1 MNLTTLTHR
10 DALCLNA
17 RFTSREEAIHA
28 LTQRLAAL
36 GKISSTEQFLEEVY
50 RRESLGPTA
59 LGEWLAVPHGKTA
72 AVKEAAF
79 AVATLSEPLQWEGVD
94 GPEAVDL
101 VVLLAIP
108 PNEAGTTHMQL
119 LTALTTRLADDEIR
133 ARIQSATTPDELL
146 SALDDKGGTQP
157 SASFSNAPTIVCV
170 TACPA
175 GIAHTYMAAEY
186 LEKAGRKLGV
196 NVYVEKQGANGI
208 EGRLTADQLNSAT
221 ACIFAAEVAIK
232 ESERFNGIPAL
243 SVPVAEPIRHAE
255 ALIQQAL
262 TLKRSDETRTVQQDT
277 QPVKSVKTE
286 LKQALLSGISF
297 AVPLIVAGG
306 TVLAVAVLL
315 SQIFGLQ
322 DLFNEEN
329 SWLWMYRKL
338 GGGLLGILMVPVLAA
353 YTAYSL
359 ADKPALAPGFAAG
372 LAANMIGSGFLGA
385 VVGGLIAGYLMRW
398 VKNHL
403 RLSSKFN
410 GFLTFYLY
418 PVLGTLGA
426 GSLMLFVVGEPVAWI
441 NNSLTAWLNGLS
453 GSNALLLGAILGF
466 MCSFDLGGPVN
477 KAAYAFCLGAMA
489 NGVCGP
495 YAIFAS
501 TMKAVSRVHITPHMH
516 WDREWYFTTEESRIL
531 LVNNMEEIL
540 CRLEQDNEYKYY
552 VLDGQTA
559 ILEDYFAV
567 KPENKDRVKKQVEA
581 GKLII
586 GPWYTQTDTTIVS
599 AESIVRNLMYG
610 MRDCLAFG
618 EPMKIGYLPDS
629 FGMSG
634 QLPHIYNGFGITR
647 TMFWRGCSERHGTDK
662 TEFLWQS
669 SDGSEV
675 TAQVLPLG
683 YAIGKYLPAD
693 ENGLRKRLDSYF
705 DVLEKASVT
714 KEILLPNGHDQM
726 PLQQNIFEVMDKLGD
741 AANLLI

>member
-36 GKISSTEQFLEEVY
+36 GKISSTEQFLKEVY

-59 LGEWLAVPHGKTA
+59 LGEGLAVPHGKTA

-208 EGRLTADQLNSAT
+208 EGRLTAEQLNSAT

-262 TLKRSDETRTVQQDT
+262 TLERSGETRTVQQDT
-277 QPVKSVKTE
+277 QPAKSVKTE

-453 GSNALLLGAILGF
+453 GSNALLLGAIRGF

-489 NGVCGP
+489 NGVYGP

-501 TMKAVSRVHITPHMH
+501 VKMVSAFTVTASTMLAPRLFKEFEIETGKSTWLLGLAGITEGAIPMAIEDPLRVIGSFVLGSMVTGAIVGAMNIGLSTPGAGI
-516 WDREWYFTTEESRIL
+516 FSLFL
-531 LVNNMEEIL
+531 LH
-540 CRLEQDNEYKYY
+540 DNGAGG
-552 VLDGQTA
+552 VLAAIGWFGAALVGAAISTA
-559 ILEDYFAV
+559 ILLIWRRHAV
-567 KPENKDRVKKQVEA
+567 KHGNY
-581 GKLII
+581 L
-586 GPWYTQTDTTIVS
+586 TDGV
-599 AESIVRNLMYG
+599 
-610 MRDCLAFG
+610 
-618 EPMKIGYLPDS
+618 
-629 FGMSG
+629 
-634 QLPHIYNGFGITR
+634 
-647 TMFWRGCSERHGTDK
+647 
-662 TEFLWQS
+662 
-669 SDGSEV
+669 
-675 TAQVLPLG
+675 
-683 YAIGKYLPAD
+683 
-693 ENGLRKRLDSYF
+693 
-705 DVLEKASVT
+705 
-714 KEILLPNGHDQM
+714 M
-726 PLQQNIFEVMDKLGD
+726 P
-741 AANLLI
+741 

>member
-1 MNLTTLTHR
+1 MVLFYRAHWRDYKNDQVRIMMNLTTLTHR

-59 LGEWLAVPHGKTA
+59 LGEGLAVPHGKTA

-489 NGVCGP
+489 NGVYGP

-501 TMKAVSRVHITPHMH
+501 VKMVSAFTVTASTMLAPRLFKEFEIETGKSTWLLGLAGITEGAIPMAIEDPLRVIGSFVLGSMVTGAIVGAMNIGLSTPGAGI
-516 WDREWYFTTEESRIL
+516 FSLFL
-531 LVNNMEEIL
+531 LH
-540 CRLEQDNEYKYY
+540 DNGAGG
-552 VLDGQTA
+552 VMAAIGWFGAALVGAAISTA
-559 ILEDYFAV
+559 ILLMWRRHAV
-567 KPENKDRVKKQVEA
+567 KHGNY
-581 GKLII
+581 L
-586 GPWYTQTDTTIVS
+586 TDGVI
-599 AESIVRNLMYG
+599 
-610 MRDCLAFG
+610 
-618 EPMKIGYLPDS
+618 P
-629 FGMSG
+629 
-634 QLPHIYNGFGITR
+634 
-647 TMFWRGCSERHGTDK
+647 
-662 TEFLWQS
+662 
-669 SDGSEV
+669 
-675 TAQVLPLG
+675 
-683 YAIGKYLPAD
+683 
-693 ENGLRKRLDSYF
+693 
-705 DVLEKASVT
+705 
-714 KEILLPNGHDQM
+714 
-726 PLQQNIFEVMDKLGD
+726 
-741 AANLLI
+741 

>member
-1 MNLTTLTHR
+1 MVLFCRAHWRDYKNDQVRIMMNLTTLTHR

-36 GKISSTEQFLEEVY
+36 GKISSTEQFLKEVY

-59 LGEWLAVPHGKTA
+59 LSEGLAVPHGKTA

-108 PNEAGTTHMQL
+108 LNEAGTTHMQL

-255 ALIQQAL
+255 ALIQQSL
-262 TLKRSDETRTVQQDT
+262 TLERGDETRTLQQDT

-385 VVGGLIAGYLMRW
+385 VVGGLIAGYLIRW
-398 VKNHL
+398 MKNHL

-477 KAAYAFCLGAMA
+477 KAAYAFCLGATA
-489 NGVCGP
+489 NGVYGP

-501 TMKAVSRVHITPHMH
+501 VKMVSAFTVTASTMLAPRLFKEFEIETGKSTWLLGLAGITEGAIPMAIEDPLRVIGSFVLGSMVTGAIVGAMNIGLSTPGAGI
-516 WDREWYFTTEESRIL
+516 FSLFL
-531 LVNNMEEIL
+531 LH
-540 CRLEQDNEYKYY
+540 DNGAGG
-552 VLDGQTA
+552 VMAAIGWFGAALVGAAISTA
-559 ILEDYFAV
+559 ILLIWRRHAV
-567 KPENKDRVKKQVEA
+567 KHGNY
-581 GKLII
+581 L
-586 GPWYTQTDTTIVS
+586 TDGV
-599 AESIVRNLMYG
+599 
-610 MRDCLAFG
+610 
-618 EPMKIGYLPDS
+618 
-629 FGMSG
+629 
-634 QLPHIYNGFGITR
+634 
-647 TMFWRGCSERHGTDK
+647 
-662 TEFLWQS
+662 
-669 SDGSEV
+669 
-675 TAQVLPLG
+675 
-683 YAIGKYLPAD
+683 
-693 ENGLRKRLDSYF
+693 
-705 DVLEKASVT
+705 
-714 KEILLPNGHDQM
+714 M
-726 PLQQNIFEVMDKLGD
+726 P
-741 AANLLI
+741 

>member
-1 MNLTTLTHR
+1 MVLFYRAHWRDYKNDQVRIMMNLTTLTHR

-36 GKISSTEQFLEEVY
+36 GKISITEQFLEEVY

-59 LGEWLAVPHGKTA
+59 LGEGLAVPHGKTA

-385 VVGGLIAGYLMRW
+385 VVGGLIVGYLMRW

-489 NGVCGP
+489 NGVYGP

-501 TMKAVSRVHITPHMH
+501 VKMVSAFTVTASTMLAPRLFKEFEIETGKSTWLLGLAGITEGAIPMAIEDPLRVIGSFVLGSMVTGAIVGAMNIGLSTPGAGI
-516 WDREWYFTTEESRIL
+516 FSLFL
-531 LVNNMEEIL
+531 LH
-540 CRLEQDNEYKYY
+540 DNGAGG
-552 VLDGQTA
+552 VMAAIGWFGAALVGAAISTA
-559 ILEDYFAV
+559 ILLIWRRHAV
-567 KPENKDRVKKQVEA
+567 KHGNY
-581 GKLII
+581 L
-586 GPWYTQTDTTIVS
+586 TDGV
-599 AESIVRNLMYG
+599 
-610 MRDCLAFG
+610 
-618 EPMKIGYLPDS
+618 
-629 FGMSG
+629 
-634 QLPHIYNGFGITR
+634 
-647 TMFWRGCSERHGTDK
+647 
-662 TEFLWQS
+662 
-669 SDGSEV
+669 
-675 TAQVLPLG
+675 
-683 YAIGKYLPAD
+683 
-693 ENGLRKRLDSYF
+693 
-705 DVLEKASVT
+705 
-714 KEILLPNGHDQM
+714 M
-726 PLQQNIFEVMDKLGD
+726 P
-741 AANLLI
+741 

>member
-1 MNLTTLTHR
+1 MVLFYRARWRDYKNDQVRIMMNLTTLTHR

-17 RFTSREEAIHA
+17 RFTSREEAIHV

-59 LGEWLAVPHGKTA
+59 LGEGLAVPHGKTA

-232 ESERFNGIPAL
+232 KSERFNGIPAL

-489 NGVCGP
+489 NGVYGP

-501 TMKAVSRVHITPHMH
+501 VKMVSAFTVTASTMLAPRLFKEFEIETGKSTWLLGLAGITEGAIPMAIEDPLRVIGSFVLGSMVTGAIVGAMNIGLSTPGAGI
-516 WDREWYFTTEESRIL
+516 FSLFL
-531 LVNNMEEIL
+531 LH
-540 CRLEQDNEYKYY
+540 DNGAGG
-552 VLDGQTA
+552 VMAAIGWFGAALVGAAISTA
-559 ILEDYFAV
+559 ILLMWRRHAV
-567 KPENKDRVKKQVEA
+567 KHGNY
-581 GKLII
+581 L
-586 GPWYTQTDTTIVS
+586 TDGV
-599 AESIVRNLMYG
+599 
-610 MRDCLAFG
+610 
-618 EPMKIGYLPDS
+618 
-629 FGMSG
+629 
-634 QLPHIYNGFGITR
+634 
-647 TMFWRGCSERHGTDK
+647 
-662 TEFLWQS
+662 
-669 SDGSEV
+669 
-675 TAQVLPLG
+675 
-683 YAIGKYLPAD
+683 
-693 ENGLRKRLDSYF
+693 
-705 DVLEKASVT
+705 
-714 KEILLPNGHDQM
+714 M
-726 PLQQNIFEVMDKLGD
+726 P
-741 AANLLI
+741 

>member
-1 MNLTTLTHR
+1 MVLFYRAHWRDYKNDQVRIMMNLTTLTHR

-59 LGEWLAVPHGKTA
+59 LGEGLAVPHGKTA

-489 NGVCGP
+489 NGVYGP

-501 TMKAVSRVHITPHMH
+501 VKMVSAFTVTASTMLAPRLFKEFEIETGKSTWLLGLAGITEGAIPMAIEDPLRVIGPFVLGSMVTGAIVGAMNIGLSTPGAGI
-516 WDREWYFTTEESRIL
+516 FSLFL
-531 LVNNMEEIL
+531 LH
-540 CRLEQDNEYKYY
+540 DNGAGG
-552 VLDGQTA
+552 VMAAIGWFGAALVGAAISTA
-559 ILEDYFAV
+559 ILLMWRRHAV
-567 KPENKDRVKKQVEA
+567 KHGNY
-581 GKLII
+581 L
-586 GPWYTQTDTTIVS
+586 TDGV
-599 AESIVRNLMYG
+599 
-610 MRDCLAFG
+610 
-618 EPMKIGYLPDS
+618 
-629 FGMSG
+629 
-634 QLPHIYNGFGITR
+634 
-647 TMFWRGCSERHGTDK
+647 
-662 TEFLWQS
+662 
-669 SDGSEV
+669 
-675 TAQVLPLG
+675 
-683 YAIGKYLPAD
+683 
-693 ENGLRKRLDSYF
+693 
-705 DVLEKASVT
+705 
-714 KEILLPNGHDQM
+714 M
-726 PLQQNIFEVMDKLGD
+726 P
-741 AANLLI
+741 

>member
-1 MNLTTLTHR
+1 MVLFYRAHWRDYKNDQVRIMMNLTTLTHR

-59 LGEWLAVPHGKTA
+59 LGEGLAVPHGKTA

-453 GSNALLLGAILGF
+453 GSNALLLGAIHGF

-489 NGVCGP
+489 NGVYGP

-501 TMKAVSRVHITPHMH
+501 VKMVSAFTVTASTMLAPRLFKEFEIETGKSTWLLGLAGITEGAIPMAIEDPLRVIGSFVLGSMVTGAIVGAMNIGLSTPGAGI
-516 WDREWYFTTEESRIL
+516 FSLFL
-531 LVNNMEEIL
+531 LH
-540 CRLEQDNEYKYY
+540 DNGAGG
-552 VLDGQTA
+552 VMAAIGWFGAALVGAAISTA
-559 ILEDYFAV
+559 ILLMWRRHAV
-567 KPENKDRVKKQVEA
+567 KHGNY
-581 GKLII
+581 L
-586 GPWYTQTDTTIVS
+586 TDGV
-599 AESIVRNLMYG
+599 
-610 MRDCLAFG
+610 
-618 EPMKIGYLPDS
+618 
-629 FGMSG
+629 
-634 QLPHIYNGFGITR
+634 
-647 TMFWRGCSERHGTDK
+647 
-662 TEFLWQS
+662 
-669 SDGSEV
+669 
-675 TAQVLPLG
+675 
-683 YAIGKYLPAD
+683 
-693 ENGLRKRLDSYF
+693 
-705 DVLEKASVT
+705 
-714 KEILLPNGHDQM
+714 M
-726 PLQQNIFEVMDKLGD
+726 P
-741 AANLLI
+741 

>member
-1 MNLTTLTHR
+1 MVLFYRAHWRDYKNDQVRIMMNLTTLTHR

-17 RFTSREEAIHA
+17 LFTSREEAIHA

-59 LGEWLAVPHGKTA
+59 LGEGLAVPHGKTA

-186 LEKAGRKLGV
+186 LEKAGRKFGV

-385 VVGGLIAGYLMRW
+385 VVGGLIVGYLMRW

-441 NNSLTAWLNGLS
+441 NNSLTSWLNGLS

-489 NGVCGP
+489 NGVYGP

-501 TMKAVSRVHITPHMH
+501 VKMVSAFTVTASTMLAPRLFKEFEIETGKSTWLLGLAGITEGAIPMAIEDPLRVIGSFVLGSMVTGAIVGAMNIGLSTPGAGI
-516 WDREWYFTTEESRIL
+516 FSLFL
-531 LVNNMEEIL
+531 LH
-540 CRLEQDNEYKYY
+540 DNGAGG
-552 VLDGQTA
+552 VMAAIGWFGAALVGAAISTA
-559 ILEDYFAV
+559 ILLMWRRHAV
-567 KPENKDRVKKQVEA
+567 KHGNY
-581 GKLII
+581 L
-586 GPWYTQTDTTIVS
+586 TDGV
-599 AESIVRNLMYG
+599 
-610 MRDCLAFG
+610 
-618 EPMKIGYLPDS
+618 
-629 FGMSG
+629 
-634 QLPHIYNGFGITR
+634 
-647 TMFWRGCSERHGTDK
+647 
-662 TEFLWQS
+662 
-669 SDGSEV
+669 
-675 TAQVLPLG
+675 
-683 YAIGKYLPAD
+683 
-693 ENGLRKRLDSYF
+693 
-705 DVLEKASVT
+705 
-714 KEILLPNGHDQM
+714 M
-726 PLQQNIFEVMDKLGD
+726 P
-741 AANLLI
+741 

>member
-59 LGEWLAVPHGKTA
+59 LGEGLAVPHGKTA

-489 NGVCGP
+489 NGVYGP
-495 YAIFAS
+495 YANFASVKMVSAFTVTAS
-501 TMKAVSRVHITPHMH
+501 TMLAPRLFKEFEIETGKSTWLLGLAGITEGAIPMAIEDPLRVIGSFVLGSMVTGAIVGAMNIGLSTPGAGI
-516 WDREWYFTTEESRIL
+516 FSLFL
-531 LVNNMEEIL
+531 LH
-540 CRLEQDNEYKYY
+540 DNGAGG
-552 VLDGQTA
+552 VMAAIGWFGAALVGAAISTA
-559 ILEDYFAV
+559 ILLIWRRHAV
-567 KPENKDRVKKQVEA
+567 KHGNY
-581 GKLII
+581 L
-586 GPWYTQTDTTIVS
+586 TDGV
-599 AESIVRNLMYG
+599 
-610 MRDCLAFG
+610 
-618 EPMKIGYLPDS
+618 
-629 FGMSG
+629 
-634 QLPHIYNGFGITR
+634 
-647 TMFWRGCSERHGTDK
+647 
-662 TEFLWQS
+662 
-669 SDGSEV
+669 
-675 TAQVLPLG
+675 
-683 YAIGKYLPAD
+683 
-693 ENGLRKRLDSYF
+693 
-705 DVLEKASVT
+705 
-714 KEILLPNGHDQM
+714 M
-726 PLQQNIFEVMDKLGD
+726 P
-741 AANLLI
+741 

>member
-1 MNLTTLTHR
+1 MVLFYRAHWRDYKNDQVRIMMNLTTLTHR

-59 LGEWLAVPHGKTA
+59 LGEGLAVPHGKTA

-255 ALIQQAL
+255 ALIQQAI

-489 NGVCGP
+489 NGVYGP

-501 TMKAVSRVHITPHMH
+501 VKMVSAFTVTASTMLAPRLFKEFEIETGKSTWLLGLAGITEGAIPMAIEDPLRVIGSFVLGSMVTGAIVGAMNIGLSTPGAGI
-516 WDREWYFTTEESRIL
+516 FSLFL
-531 LVNNMEEIL
+531 LH
-540 CRLEQDNEYKYY
+540 DNGAGG
-552 VLDGQTA
+552 VMAAIGWFGAALVGAAISTA
-559 ILEDYFAV
+559 ILLIWRRHAV
-567 KPENKDRVKKQVEA
+567 KHGNY
-581 GKLII
+581 L
-586 GPWYTQTDTTIVS
+586 TDGV
-599 AESIVRNLMYG
+599 
-610 MRDCLAFG
+610 
-618 EPMKIGYLPDS
+618 
-629 FGMSG
+629 
-634 QLPHIYNGFGITR
+634 
-647 TMFWRGCSERHGTDK
+647 
-662 TEFLWQS
+662 
-669 SDGSEV
+669 
-675 TAQVLPLG
+675 
-683 YAIGKYLPAD
+683 
-693 ENGLRKRLDSYF
+693 
-705 DVLEKASVT
+705 
-714 KEILLPNGHDQM
+714 M
-726 PLQQNIFEVMDKLGD
+726 P
-741 AANLLI
+741 

>member
-1 MNLTTLTHR
+1 MVLFYRAHWRDYKNDQVRIMMNLTTLTHR

-59 LGEWLAVPHGKTA
+59 LGEGLAVPHGKTA

-489 NGVCGP
+489 NGVYGP

-501 TMKAVSRVHITPHMH
+501 VKMVSAFTITASTMLAPRLFKEFEIETGKSTWLLGLAGITEGAIPMAIEDPLRVIGSFVLGSMVTGAIVGAMNIGLSTPGAGI
-516 WDREWYFTTEESRIL
+516 FSLFL
-531 LVNNMEEIL
+531 LH
-540 CRLEQDNEYKYY
+540 DNGAGG
-552 VLDGQTA
+552 VMAAIGWFGAALVGAAISTA
-559 ILEDYFAV
+559 ILLMWRRHAV
-567 KPENKDRVKKQVEA
+567 KHGNY
-581 GKLII
+581 L
-586 GPWYTQTDTTIVS
+586 TDGV
-599 AESIVRNLMYG
+599 
-610 MRDCLAFG
+610 
-618 EPMKIGYLPDS
+618 
-629 FGMSG
+629 
-634 QLPHIYNGFGITR
+634 
-647 TMFWRGCSERHGTDK
+647 
-662 TEFLWQS
+662 
-669 SDGSEV
+669 
-675 TAQVLPLG
+675 
-683 YAIGKYLPAD
+683 
-693 ENGLRKRLDSYF
+693 
-705 DVLEKASVT
+705 
-714 KEILLPNGHDQM
+714 M
-726 PLQQNIFEVMDKLGD
+726 P
-741 AANLLI
+741 

>member
-1 MNLTTLTHR
+1 MVLFYRAHWRDYKNDQVRIMMDLTTLTHR

-59 LGEWLAVPHGKTA
+59 LGEGLAVPHGKTA

-489 NGVCGP
+489 NGVYGP

-501 TMKAVSRVHITPHMH
+501 VKMVSAFTVTASTMLAPRLFKEFEIETGKSTWLLGLAGITEGAIPMAIEDPLRVIGSFVLGSMVTGAIVGAMNIGLSTPGAGI
-516 WDREWYFTTEESRIL
+516 FSLFL
-531 LVNNMEEIL
+531 LH
-540 CRLEQDNEYKYY
+540 DNGAGG
-552 VLDGQTA
+552 VMAAIGWFGAALVGAAISTA
-559 ILEDYFAV
+559 ILLIWRRHAV
-567 KPENKDRVKKQVEA
+567 KHGNY
-581 GKLII
+581 L
-586 GPWYTQTDTTIVS
+586 TDGV
-599 AESIVRNLMYG
+599 
-610 MRDCLAFG
+610 
-618 EPMKIGYLPDS
+618 
-629 FGMSG
+629 
-634 QLPHIYNGFGITR
+634 
-647 TMFWRGCSERHGTDK
+647 
-662 TEFLWQS
+662 
-669 SDGSEV
+669 
-675 TAQVLPLG
+675 
-683 YAIGKYLPAD
+683 
-693 ENGLRKRLDSYF
+693 
-705 DVLEKASVT
+705 
-714 KEILLPNGHDQM
+714 M
-726 PLQQNIFEVMDKLGD
+726 P
-741 AANLLI
+741 

>member
-1 MNLTTLTHR
+1 MVLFYRAHWRDYKNDQVRIMMNLTTLTHR

-59 LGEWLAVPHGKTA
+59 LGEGLAVPHGKTA

-489 NGVCGP
+489 NGVYGP

-501 TMKAVSRVHITPHMH
+501 VKMVSAFTVTASTMLAPLLFKEFEIETGKSTWLLGLAGITEGAIPMAIEDPLRVIGSFVLGSMVTGAIVGAMNIGLSTPGAGI
-516 WDREWYFTTEESRIL
+516 FSLFL
-531 LVNNMEEIL
+531 LH
-540 CRLEQDNEYKYY
+540 DNGAGG
-552 VLDGQTA
+552 VMAAIGWFGAALVGAAISTA
-559 ILEDYFAV
+559 ILLIWRRHAV
-567 KPENKDRVKKQVEA
+567 KHGNY
-581 GKLII
+581 L
-586 GPWYTQTDTTIVS
+586 TDGV
-599 AESIVRNLMYG
+599 
-610 MRDCLAFG
+610 
-618 EPMKIGYLPDS
+618 
-629 FGMSG
+629 
-634 QLPHIYNGFGITR
+634 
-647 TMFWRGCSERHGTDK
+647 
-662 TEFLWQS
+662 
-669 SDGSEV
+669 
-675 TAQVLPLG
+675 
-683 YAIGKYLPAD
+683 
-693 ENGLRKRLDSYF
+693 
-705 DVLEKASVT
+705 
-714 KEILLPNGHDQM
+714 M
-726 PLQQNIFEVMDKLGD
+726 P
-741 AANLLI
+741 

>member
-36 GKISSTEQFLEEVY
+36 GKISSTEQSLKEVY

-59 LGEWLAVPHGKTA
+59 LSEGLAVPHGKTA

-108 PNEAGTTHMQL
+108 LNEAGTTHMQL

-255 ALIQQAL
+255 ALIQQSL
-262 TLKRSDETRTVQQDT
+262 TLERGDETRTLQQDT

-385 VVGGLIAGYLMRW
+385 VVGGLIAGYLIRW
-398 VKNHL
+398 MKNHL

-426 GSLMLFVVGEPVAWI
+426 GSLMLFVVGVPVAWI

-489 NGVCGP
+489 NGVYGP

-501 TMKAVSRVHITPHMH
+501 VKMVSAFTVTASTMLAPRLFKEFEIETGKSTWLLGLAGITEGAIPMAIEDPLRVIGSFVLGSMVTGAIVGAMNIGLSTPGAGI
-516 WDREWYFTTEESRIL
+516 FSLFL
-531 LVNNMEEIL
+531 LH
-540 CRLEQDNEYKYY
+540 DNGAGG
-552 VLDGQTA
+552 VMAAIGWFGAALVGAAISTA
-559 ILEDYFAV
+559 ILLIWRRHAV
-567 KPENKDRVKKQVEA
+567 KHGNY
-581 GKLII
+581 L
-586 GPWYTQTDTTIVS
+586 TDGV
-599 AESIVRNLMYG
+599 
-610 MRDCLAFG
+610 
-618 EPMKIGYLPDS
+618 
-629 FGMSG
+629 
-634 QLPHIYNGFGITR
+634 
-647 TMFWRGCSERHGTDK
+647 
-662 TEFLWQS
+662 
-669 SDGSEV
+669 
-675 TAQVLPLG
+675 
-683 YAIGKYLPAD
+683 
-693 ENGLRKRLDSYF
+693 
-705 DVLEKASVT
+705 
-714 KEILLPNGHDQM
+714 M
-726 PLQQNIFEVMDKLGD
+726 P
-741 AANLLI
+741 

>member
-1 MNLTTLTHR
+1 MVLFYRAHWRDYKNDQVRIMMNLTTLTHR

-59 LGEWLAVPHGKTA
+59 LGEGLAVPHGKTA

-489 NGVCGP
+489 NGVYGP

-501 TMKAVSRVHITPHMH
+501 VKMVSAFTVTASTMLAPRLFKEFEIETGKSTWLLGLAGITEGVIPMAIEDPLRVIGSFVLGSMVTGAIVGAMNIGLSTPGAGI
-516 WDREWYFTTEESRIL
+516 FSLFL
-531 LVNNMEEIL
+531 LH
-540 CRLEQDNEYKYY
+540 DNGAGG
-552 VLDGQTA
+552 VMAAIGWFGAALVGAAISTA
-559 ILEDYFAV
+559 ILLIWRRHAV
-567 KPENKDRVKKQVEA
+567 KHGNY
-581 GKLII
+581 L
-586 GPWYTQTDTTIVS
+586 TDGV
-599 AESIVRNLMYG
+599 
-610 MRDCLAFG
+610 
-618 EPMKIGYLPDS
+618 
-629 FGMSG
+629 
-634 QLPHIYNGFGITR
+634 
-647 TMFWRGCSERHGTDK
+647 
-662 TEFLWQS
+662 
-669 SDGSEV
+669 
-675 TAQVLPLG
+675 
-683 YAIGKYLPAD
+683 
-693 ENGLRKRLDSYF
+693 
-705 DVLEKASVT
+705 
-714 KEILLPNGHDQM
+714 M
-726 PLQQNIFEVMDKLGD
+726 P
-741 AANLLI
+741 

>member
-1 MNLTTLTHR
+1 MVLFYRAHWRDYKNDQVRIMMNLTTLTTLTHR

-59 LGEWLAVPHGKTA
+59 LGEGLAVPHGKTA

-403 RLSSKFN
+403 RLGSKFN

-489 NGVCGP
+489 NGVYGP

-501 TMKAVSRVHITPHMH
+501 VKMVSAFTVTASTMLAPRLFKEFEIETGKSTWLLGLAGITEGAIPMAIEDPLRVIGSFVLGSMVTGAIVGAMNIGLSTPGAGI
-516 WDREWYFTTEESRIL
+516 FSLFL
-531 LVNNMEEIL
+531 LH
-540 CRLEQDNEYKYY
+540 DNGAGG
-552 VLDGQTA
+552 VMAAIGWFGAALVGAAISTA
-559 ILEDYFAV
+559 ILLMWRRHAV
-567 KPENKDRVKKQVEA
+567 KHGNY
-581 GKLII
+581 L
-586 GPWYTQTDTTIVS
+586 TDGV
-599 AESIVRNLMYG
+599 
-610 MRDCLAFG
+610 
-618 EPMKIGYLPDS
+618 
-629 FGMSG
+629 
-634 QLPHIYNGFGITR
+634 
-647 TMFWRGCSERHGTDK
+647 
-662 TEFLWQS
+662 
-669 SDGSEV
+669 
-675 TAQVLPLG
+675 
-683 YAIGKYLPAD
+683 
-693 ENGLRKRLDSYF
+693 
-705 DVLEKASVT
+705 
-714 KEILLPNGHDQM
+714 M
-726 PLQQNIFEVMDKLGD
+726 P
-741 AANLLI
+741 

>member
-1 MNLTTLTHR
+1 MVLFYRARWRDYKNDQVRIMMNLTTLTHR

-17 RFTSREEAIHA
+17 RFTSREEAIHV
-28 LTQRLAAL
+28 LTQRLVAL

-59 LGEWLAVPHGKTA
+59 LGEGLAVPHGKTA

-385 VVGGLIAGYLMRW
+385 VVGGLIASYLMRW

-489 NGVCGP
+489 NGVYGP

-501 TMKAVSRVHITPHMH
+501 VKMVSAFTVTASTMLAPRLFKEFEIETGKSTWLLGLAGITEGAIPMAIEDPLRVIGSFVLGSMVTGAIVGAMNIGLSTPGAGI
-516 WDREWYFTTEESRIL
+516 FSLFL
-531 LVNNMEEIL
+531 LH
-540 CRLEQDNEYKYY
+540 DNGAGG
-552 VLDGQTA
+552 VMAAIGWFGAALVGAAISTA
-559 ILEDYFAV
+559 ILLMWRRHAV
-567 KPENKDRVKKQVEA
+567 KHGNY
-581 GKLII
+581 L
-586 GPWYTQTDTTIVS
+586 TDGV
-599 AESIVRNLMYG
+599 
-610 MRDCLAFG
+610 
-618 EPMKIGYLPDS
+618 
-629 FGMSG
+629 
-634 QLPHIYNGFGITR
+634 
-647 TMFWRGCSERHGTDK
+647 
-662 TEFLWQS
+662 
-669 SDGSEV
+669 
-675 TAQVLPLG
+675 
-683 YAIGKYLPAD
+683 
-693 ENGLRKRLDSYF
+693 
-705 DVLEKASVT
+705 
-714 KEILLPNGHDQM
+714 M
-726 PLQQNIFEVMDKLGD
+726 P
-741 AANLLI
+741 

>member
-1 MNLTTLTHR
+1 MVLFYRAHWRDYKNDQVRIMMNLTTLTHR

-59 LGEWLAVPHGKTA
+59 LGEGLAVPHGKTA

-426 GSLMLFVVGEPVAWI
+426 GSLMLFVVGEPVAWN

-489 NGVCGP
+489 NGVYGP

-501 TMKAVSRVHITPHMH
+501 VKMVSAFTVTASTMLAPRLFKEFEIETGKSTWLLGLAGITEGAIPMAIEDPLRVIGSFVLGSMVTGAIVGAMNIGLSTPGAGI
-516 WDREWYFTTEESRIL
+516 FSLFL
-531 LVNNMEEIL
+531 LH
-540 CRLEQDNEYKYY
+540 DNGAGG
-552 VLDGQTA
+552 VMAAIGWFGAALVGAAISTA
-559 ILEDYFAV
+559 ILLMWRRHAV
-567 KPENKDRVKKQVEA
+567 KHGNY
-581 GKLII
+581 L
-586 GPWYTQTDTTIVS
+586 TDGV
-599 AESIVRNLMYG
+599 
-610 MRDCLAFG
+610 
-618 EPMKIGYLPDS
+618 
-629 FGMSG
+629 
-634 QLPHIYNGFGITR
+634 
-647 TMFWRGCSERHGTDK
+647 
-662 TEFLWQS
+662 
-669 SDGSEV
+669 
-675 TAQVLPLG
+675 
-683 YAIGKYLPAD
+683 
-693 ENGLRKRLDSYF
+693 
-705 DVLEKASVT
+705 
-714 KEILLPNGHDQM
+714 M
-726 PLQQNIFEVMDKLGD
+726 P
-741 AANLLI
+741 

>member
-59 LGEWLAVPHGKTA
+59 LGEGLAVPHGKTA

-170 TACPA
+170 TACLA

-262 TLKRSDETRTVQQDT
+262 TLKRSDETGTVQQDT

-489 NGVCGP
+489 NGVYGP

-501 TMKAVSRVHITPHMH
+501 VKMVSAFTVTASTMLAPRLFKEFEIETGKSTWLLGLAGITEGAIPMAIEDPLRVIGSFVLGSMVTGAIVGAMNIGLSTPGAGI
-516 WDREWYFTTEESRIL
+516 FSLFL
-531 LVNNMEEIL
+531 LH
-540 CRLEQDNEYKYY
+540 DNGAGG
-552 VLDGQTA
+552 VMAAIGWFGAALVGAAISTA
-559 ILEDYFAV
+559 ILLMWRRHAV
-567 KPENKDRVKKQVEA
+567 KHGNY
-581 GKLII
+581 L
-586 GPWYTQTDTTIVS
+586 TDGV
-599 AESIVRNLMYG
+599 
-610 MRDCLAFG
+610 
-618 EPMKIGYLPDS
+618 
-629 FGMSG
+629 
-634 QLPHIYNGFGITR
+634 
-647 TMFWRGCSERHGTDK
+647 
-662 TEFLWQS
+662 
-669 SDGSEV
+669 
-675 TAQVLPLG
+675 
-683 YAIGKYLPAD
+683 
-693 ENGLRKRLDSYF
+693 
-705 DVLEKASVT
+705 
-714 KEILLPNGHDQM
+714 M
-726 PLQQNIFEVMDKLGD
+726 P
-741 AANLLI
+741 

>member
-36 GKISSTEQFLEEVY
+36 GKISSTEQFLKEVY

-59 LGEWLAVPHGKTA
+59 LSEGLAVPHGKTA

-108 PNEAGTTHMQL
+108 LNEAGTTHMQL

-255 ALIQQAL
+255 ALIQQSL
-262 TLKRSDETRTVQQDT
+262 TLERGDETRTLQQDT

-329 SWLWMYRKL
+329 SWLWMCRKL

-385 VVGGLIAGYLMRW
+385 VVGGLIAGYLIRW
-398 VKNHL
+398 MKNHL

-489 NGVCGP
+489 NGVYGP

-501 TMKAVSRVHITPHMH
+501 VKMVSAFTVTASTMLAPRLFKEFEIETGKSTWLLGLAGITEGAIPMAIEDPLRVIGSFVLGSMVTGAIVGAMNIGLSTPGAGI
-516 WDREWYFTTEESRIL
+516 FSLFL
-531 LVNNMEEIL
+531 LH
-540 CRLEQDNEYKYY
+540 DNGAGG
-552 VLDGQTA
+552 VMAAIGWFGAALVGAAISTA
-559 ILEDYFAV
+559 ILLIWRRHAV
-567 KPENKDRVKKQVEA
+567 KHGNY
-581 GKLII
+581 L
-586 GPWYTQTDTTIVS
+586 TDGV
-599 AESIVRNLMYG
+599 
-610 MRDCLAFG
+610 
-618 EPMKIGYLPDS
+618 
-629 FGMSG
+629 
-634 QLPHIYNGFGITR
+634 
-647 TMFWRGCSERHGTDK
+647 
-662 TEFLWQS
+662 
-669 SDGSEV
+669 
-675 TAQVLPLG
+675 
-683 YAIGKYLPAD
+683 
-693 ENGLRKRLDSYF
+693 
-705 DVLEKASVT
+705 
-714 KEILLPNGHDQM
+714 M
-726 PLQQNIFEVMDKLGD
+726 P
-741 AANLLI
+741 

>member
-1 MNLTTLTHR
+1 MVLFYRARWRDYKNDQVRIMMNLTTLTHR

-17 RFTSREEAIHA
+17 RFTSREEAIHV
-28 LTQRLAAL
+28 LTQRLVAL

-59 LGEWLAVPHGKTA
+59 LGEGLAVPHGKTA

-186 LEKAGRKLGV
+186 LEKAGCKLGV

-489 NGVCGP
+489 NGVYGP

-501 TMKAVSRVHITPHMH
+501 VKMVSAFTVTASTMLAPRLFKEFEIETGKSTWLLGLAGITEGAIPMAIEDPLRVIGSFVLGSMVTGAIVGAMNIGLSTPGAGI
-516 WDREWYFTTEESRIL
+516 FSLFL
-531 LVNNMEEIL
+531 LH
-540 CRLEQDNEYKYY
+540 DNGAGG
-552 VLDGQTA
+552 VMAAIGWFGAALVGAAISTA
-559 ILEDYFAV
+559 ILLMWRRHAV
-567 KPENKDRVKKQVEA
+567 KHGNY
-581 GKLII
+581 L
-586 GPWYTQTDTTIVS
+586 TDGV
-599 AESIVRNLMYG
+599 
-610 MRDCLAFG
+610 
-618 EPMKIGYLPDS
+618 
-629 FGMSG
+629 
-634 QLPHIYNGFGITR
+634 
-647 TMFWRGCSERHGTDK
+647 
-662 TEFLWQS
+662 
-669 SDGSEV
+669 
-675 TAQVLPLG
+675 
-683 YAIGKYLPAD
+683 
-693 ENGLRKRLDSYF
+693 
-705 DVLEKASVT
+705 
-714 KEILLPNGHDQM
+714 M
-726 PLQQNIFEVMDKLGD
+726 P
-741 AANLLI
+741 

>member
-1 MNLTTLTHR
+1 MVLFYRAHWRDYKNDQVRIMMNLTTLTHR

-17 RFTSREEAIHA
+17 RFTSREEAIYA

-59 LGEWLAVPHGKTA
+59 LGEGLAVPHGKTA
-72 AVKEAAF
+72 AVKEAAI

-489 NGVCGP
+489 NGVYGP

-501 TMKAVSRVHITPHMH
+501 VKMVSAFTVTASTMLAPRLFKEFEIETGKSTWLLGLAGITEGAIPMAIEDPLRVIGSFVLGSMVTGAIVGAMNIGLSTPGAGI
-516 WDREWYFTTEESRIL
+516 FSLFL
-531 LVNNMEEIL
+531 LH
-540 CRLEQDNEYKYY
+540 DNGAGG
-552 VLDGQTA
+552 VMAAIGWFGAALVGAAISTA
-559 ILEDYFAV
+559 ILLIWRRHAV
-567 KPENKDRVKKQVEA
+567 KHGNY
-581 GKLII
+581 L
-586 GPWYTQTDTTIVS
+586 TDGV
-599 AESIVRNLMYG
+599 
-610 MRDCLAFG
+610 
-618 EPMKIGYLPDS
+618 
-629 FGMSG
+629 
-634 QLPHIYNGFGITR
+634 
-647 TMFWRGCSERHGTDK
+647 
-662 TEFLWQS
+662 
-669 SDGSEV
+669 
-675 TAQVLPLG
+675 
-683 YAIGKYLPAD
+683 
-693 ENGLRKRLDSYF
+693 
-705 DVLEKASVT
+705 
-714 KEILLPNGHDQM
+714 M
-726 PLQQNIFEVMDKLGD
+726 P
-741 AANLLI
+741 